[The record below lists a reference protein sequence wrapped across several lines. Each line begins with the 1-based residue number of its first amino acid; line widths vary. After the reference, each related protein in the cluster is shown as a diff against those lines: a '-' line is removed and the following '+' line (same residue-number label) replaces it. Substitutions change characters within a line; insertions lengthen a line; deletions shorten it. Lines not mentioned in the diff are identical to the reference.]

1 MQEKPCKIKICDKE
15 IPLWCDIFVI
25 NELQEKYGTVGE
37 FERKLIGLQET
48 EDGKFIKREKDLG
61 AITFALRLMIKEGYR
76 KLEAMGEQTEKA
88 DVEQLLMDVDI
99 PFTDLADIIHDAF
112 RRCFTS
118 KK

>member
-1 MQEKPCKIKICDKE
+1 MQEKPITICISGKNV
-15 IPLWCDIFVI
+15 PLWCDILVI
-25 NELQEKYGTVGE
+25 NEIQDKYGTVGD
-37 FERKLIGLQET
+37 FERKLIGLEET
-48 EDGKFIKREKDLG
+48 PDGKFRKREKDLG
-61 AITFALRLMIKEGYR
+61 AITFALRLMIKEGYK
-76 KLEAMGEQTEKA
+76 KLETMGETTEKA